1 MIMIINVCGDGF
13 ISIQRKFAMKHVG
26 GRERLFK
33 RSNWWTK
40 LIKYEKISIQISE
53 LGSLIKFCTLRNPYI
68 YYEANPCIC
77 VCRRI

>member
-1 MIMIINVCGDGF
+1 MIRFINVFDHVCDVFF
-13 ISIQRKFAMKHVG
+13 ISIQRKLAGNHVG

-53 LGSLIKFCTLRNPYI
+53 LGSLIKFCNLRNPYLI
-68 YYEANPCIC
+68 H
-77 VCRRI
+77 

>member
-53 LGSLIKFCTLRNPYI
+53 LGSLIKFCTLRNPYLI
-68 YYEANPCIC
+68 H
-77 VCRRI
+77 

>member
-1 MIMIINVCGDGF
+1 MIMFITVFDHVCDGFF
-13 ISIQRKFAMKHVG
+13 ISIQRKLAGNHVG

-53 LGSLIKFCTLRNPYI
+53 L
-68 YYEANPCIC
+68 
-77 VCRRI
+77 